1 LLNYDKTNN
10 IYESDYLENAWEI
23 KINIG
28 TNKYASYIKDVNIY
42 NSDDLVEIVD
52 RRTAYN
58 FKKLLISL
66 FTSKEYPDHTDL
78 YGSLYESINNSII
91 ETEISSD
98 FGFSLDDVA
107 KFINGISK

>member
-1 LLNYDKTNN
+1 
-10 IYESDYLENAWEI
+10 
-23 KINIG
+23 
-28 TNKYASYIKDVNIY
+28 
-42 NSDDLVEIVD
+42 VEIVD

-58 FKKLLISL
+58 SKNLISL

-98 FGFSLDDVA
+98 FSQMMLL
-107 KFINGISK
+107 NL